1 MSLESAKRAS
11 SLSDPVRFQIVHAF
25 TTGRS
30 SSALRA
36 DKSRVCGRLA
46 THGTRKPY
54 LVGGH
59 CPRRYYHRMGQR
71 WSSIEWPPSRS
82 SGLSSGQTLSSG
94 LSSGRTLSIRR
105 TLSSGRTL
113 SKGRRTPPLGCYS
126 NSPRSPHESRRI
138 PARLWR
144 VLRRGE
150 RNYIR
155 LCCRCCWCR

>member
-82 SGLSSGQTLSSG
+82 SGW
-94 LSSGRTLSIRR
+94 SSGRTLSIWRTMSIWR
-105 TLSSGRTL
+105 TLSSRLTL
-113 SKGRRTPPLGCYS
+113 SKGRRTPPQGWYS
-126 NSPRSPHESRRI
+126 GSPIGPNGSRGI
-138 PARLWR
+138 SVRLR
-144 VLRRGE
+144 QVLRRGG
-150 RNYIR
+150 RNYIL
-155 LCCRCCWCR
+155 LCWWWCCCCC